1 MVSLTKNLEY
11 YSSLV
16 EKPKILAFKA
26 FLENKKVIIE
36 NPSEANEADSIYYNL
51 ISAFVN
57 DNIKQFVESYNLIS
71 VRKPSSESV
80 WIHDNFL
87 IFVLICCIEKFNADR
102 SWINEVLQIRTS
114 SNPEYQSINQTF
126 KNILS
131 SNYASNDNQ
140 YAIIIVYLDLINKP
154 MLSNEVLNNV
164 YGTICD
170 NAQLFISQND
180 YLIMISL
187 RAYNVIILTKD
198 TPDAI
203 EITQL
208 KAFRV
213 KFLRRIMIST
223 NIIYII
229 LLSVFV
235 IIGVSNLRKYQNL
248 KDYLNDTA
256 IIFQIGGIGL
266 IVALK
271 WIKSK
276 IEKILLRIFGYT
288 NSFKIK

>member
-36 NPSEANEADSIYYNL
+36 NPPEANEADSIYYNL

-102 SWINEVLQIRTS
+102 SWINEVLQIRSS

-235 IIGVSNLRKYQNL
+235 IIGVSNLRKYQDL